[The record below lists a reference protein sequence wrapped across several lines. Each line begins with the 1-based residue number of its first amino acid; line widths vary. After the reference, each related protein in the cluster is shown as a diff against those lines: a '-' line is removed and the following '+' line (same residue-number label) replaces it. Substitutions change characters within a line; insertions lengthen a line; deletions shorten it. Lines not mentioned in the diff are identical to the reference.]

1 MVKYESKDCIEKTL
15 TCDMERPLTLNRHRG
30 RVKHKKYHDRKKAL
44 IHKTQQQSTEKVACR
59 RIPAHGIRY
68 GGSELP
74 TPLLRQHTGGGARG
88 SYPPPNDILDSLIKK
103 LHKLKAK
110 DIRVIKFYY
119 SGNKI
124 IELKEYIDEL

>member
-1 MVKYESKDCIEKTL
+1 MVKFDSQEGICKTL
-15 TCDMERPLTLNRHRG
+15 SYDLEQPLTPNRHRG
-30 RVKHKKYHDRKKAL
+30 RIKHKNYHARKKAL
-44 IHKTQQQSTEKVACR
+44 IHKTQQLSTEKVASR

-110 DIRVIKFYY
+110 DIRFIRLYY
-119 SGNKI
+119 LQNRIVK
-124 IELKEYIDEL
+124 LKEYIDKI